1 MPNLRENDKLLS
13 KYVAGRKIGYTQKSL
28 GTVAVTDSFD
38 YQKVYLNPDFA
49 REFDQRQKYEVVLT
63 FIDITGFSKQ
73 TKDMSADEIAEVL
86 DVYYSNVI
94 PLIYKY
100 DGVIEKIIGD
110 GIIALFGEPF
120 IQNEN
125 LYHYLRR
132 AETFC
137 REAILTLRDLDLP
150 SKCALHHGEVMYYS
164 TLGVSDDYLD
174 LTIIGEP
181 ITELFRLESVS
192 EDGCLNYY
200 SDTVYRQ
207 MVESDVRKAKPD
219 DAPIGFWSHETAVTH
234 NLQGVGERGIMTL
247 RPE

>member
-13 KYVAGRKIGYTQKSL
+13 KYGAGRKVGYTQKSL

-38 YQKVYLNPDFA
+38 YQRVYLNPDFA

-86 DVYYSNVI
+86 DVYYTNVI

-100 DGVIEKIIGD
+100 DGVVEKIIGD
-110 GIIALFGEPF
+110 GIIAIFGEPF

-125 LYHYLRR
+125 LFYYLRR
-132 AETFC
+132 AENFC
-137 REAILTLRDLDLP
+137 REAILTLKDLEIN

-164 TLGVSDDYLD
+164 TIGVSDDYLD

-192 EDGCLNYY
+192 QDGCLNYY

-207 MVESDVRKAKPD
+207 MVQSDVHKPKSD
-219 DAPIGFWSHETAVTH
+219 DAPIAFWSDETPVIH
-234 NLQGVGERGIMTL
+234 DLQGIGEKGVMTL